1 MMEGRDAS
9 TNRRLGMR
17 GFIELLHELAYYL
30 AHNKRWWLTPIV
42 VVLVVLSLLMALI
55 ASPLGPAFYAI
66 F

>member
-1 MMEGRDAS
+1 
-9 TNRRLGMR
+9 MR
-17 GFIELLHELAYYL
+17 ALLELLAELGYYL

-42 VVLVVLSLLMALI
+42 VILVLLSLLMALA